1 MARRLLLAYVTLV
14 GVVLII
20 LEVPLGVS
28 YRERQLD
35 DLRAAVQGDAVVLA
49 SYAEDSLE
57 ARSGASDRLLDLAAD
72 YTTRTGGRVVVVDA
86 TGAAIL
92 DSAPPVE
99 GPAGRDFSSRPEVAA
114 ALDGRVATG
123 VRRSDTLDARLL
135 YVAVPVASSGV
146 VHGAVR
152 VTFPTSAVDDR
163 VRRNWATLAVIGVL
177 TLVAATAAALAVARW
192 VARPLRTLEAATTA
206 LGHGALDTRVAVGDG
221 PPEVQRLGAAVNE
234 MAARLEAL
242 VGAQEA
248 FVADASH
255 QLRTPLTSLRLRLE
269 LLEGSLGAP
278 SDTAEAAV
286 AAALAEVAR
295 MSRLVDG
302 LLTLARAERAG
313 ASATAEVVDL
323 HEVLSDRLDA
333 WRPVADEE
341 GVTVELD
348 ASPVA
353 ALATTDRLTQV
364 VDNLLANAI
373 EAAPDGSTV
382 TLTAAVG
389 PAGPELHVLD
399 RGPGLPDAARERV
412 FDRFWSGQRSARGLG
427 GTGLGLAIVRK
438 LVEADGGRVELRD
451 RQGGGLDA
459 TVVLRPAPARG
470 SP

>member
-14 GVVLII
+14 GVVLLI
-20 LEVPLGVS
+20 LEVPLGIS

-57 ARSGASDRLLDLAAD
+57 ADAGASDRLQDLASG
-72 YTTRTGGRVVVVDA
+72 YTGRTGGRVVVVDA
-86 TGAAIL
+86 TGSAIF
-92 DSAPPVE
+92 DSMPPAQ
-99 GPAGRDFSSRPEVAA
+99 GAAGRDFSTRPEVAA

-123 VRRSDTLDARLL
+123 VRRSETLDARLL

-163 VRRNWATLAVIGVL
+163 VRRNWVTLAVIGVL
-177 TLVAATAAALAVARW
+177 TLAAATVAALAVTRW
-192 VARPLRTLEAATTA
+192 VARPLRTLEAVTTA

-242 VGAQEA
+242 VGAQET

-269 LLEGSLGAP
+269 LLEGSLGA
-278 SDTAEAAV
+278 TADAAAGGPDV
-286 AAALAEVAR
+286 AAALAEVTR

-302 LLTLARAERAG
+302 LLTLARAERTG

-323 HEVLSDRLDA
+323 HDVLADRLDA
-333 WRPVADEE
+333 WRPVADDE
-341 GVTVELD
+341 GVTLELE
-348 ASPVA
+348 ASPTA
-353 ALATTDRLTQV
+353 ALATADRLAQV

-389 PAGPELHVLD
+389 SAGPELHVLD
-399 RGPGLPDAARERV
+399 RGPGLPDAARERA
-412 FDRFWSGQRSARGLG
+412 FDRFWSGRRSARGLG

-438 LVEADGGRVELRD
+438 LVDADGGRVELRD
-451 RQGGGLDA
+451 RPGGGLDA
-459 TVVLRPAPARG
+459 TVVLPPAPTG
-470 SP
+470 